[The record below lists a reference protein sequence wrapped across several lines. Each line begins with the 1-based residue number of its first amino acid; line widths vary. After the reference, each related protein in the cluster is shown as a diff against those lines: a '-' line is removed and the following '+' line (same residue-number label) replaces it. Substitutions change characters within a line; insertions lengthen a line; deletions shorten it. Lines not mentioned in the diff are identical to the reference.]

1 MKLFYTQEEKQK
13 KAHKGAKSA
22 KKKKICIVKHKK
34 ATQNIDFLIFFNQI

>member
-13 KAHKGAKSA
+13 GTQTHQKREKE
-22 KKKKICIVKHKK
+22 KICIVKHKK